1 MAVTQSWSTGE
12 LSKSYADG
20 LPSKVENAIRPPG
33 IGSEFES
40 AHRGSC
46 SLANNDKKTTK
57 IKKIKLVNCICSH

>member
-46 SLANNDKKTTK
+46 SLANNDQQKNNKNKK
-57 IKKIKLVNCICSH
+57 